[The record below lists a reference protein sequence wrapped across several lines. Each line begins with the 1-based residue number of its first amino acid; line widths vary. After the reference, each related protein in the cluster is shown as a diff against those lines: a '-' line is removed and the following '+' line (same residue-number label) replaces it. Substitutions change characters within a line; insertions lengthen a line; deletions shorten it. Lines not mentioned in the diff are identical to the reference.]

1 LDNFSTAAPASCFD
15 AFSPR
20 EPATTSL
27 ENAIAASRNAPT
39 EKGRLV
45 SQTTFPVSR

>member
-1 LDNFSTAAPASCFD
+1 MIFPAAVRLFCFD